1 MVFEAKHL
9 FSIFAFN
16 RAMKIGFVINP
27 IAGMGGRV
35 GLKGTDG
42 VYEKAVELGAE
53 PVAVDRA
60 EKALE
65 EMKGGHVWLTGSD
78 ILGEKSLK
86 KGFPDDE
93 IIVVHGSSEDQIG
106 ETSAEDTHKIVR
118 TFLDEGVDLI
128 VFCGGDGTA
137 RDVFEE
143 VDKELPILG
152 IPAGVKMH
160 SGCFGVNPEASA
172 RLFNSFIEGEAD
184 VSEVEIMDLD
194 EERYREGEWEIKM
207 HGNALS
213 IYEPHYIQLGKQSF
227 RSVDQEDQKTDIAHF
242 IIEEMED
249 DPDHLFVLGPGS
261 TTARIQEELGLEHT
275 ILGVDVLKNKEIV
288 ELDVAEKD
296 ILRLAEDSAGLKIVV
311 SMIGNQGFF
320 LGRGNQQI
328 SPEVVK
334 KAGLDNIYILAT
346 PTKVKRTPNLR
357 ADTGDEGLD
366 QKIREKGYMKVV
378 QGFREY
384 RLVKV
389 QA

>member
-1 MVFEAKHL
+1 
-9 FSIFAFN
+9 
-16 RAMKIGFVINP
+16 MKVGFVINP
-27 IAGMGGRV
+27 IAGMGGKV

-42 VYEKAVELGAE
+42 VYEEAVELGAE
-53 PVAVDRA
+53 PVAIDRA
-60 EKALE
+60 EKALQ
-65 EMKGGHVWLTGSD
+65 EMKGDHVWLTGRG
-78 ILGEKSLK
+78 ILGEESLK
-86 KGFPDDE
+86 KYFSDDE
-93 IIVVHGSSEDQIG
+93 IKVLHTPTENEIG
-106 ETSAEDTHKIVR
+106 KTSPQDTHELVQA
-118 TFLDEGVDLI
+118 FLEKDVELI

-137 RDVFEE
+137 RDVLEE
-143 VDKELPILG
+143 VDKEVPILG

-172 RLFNSFIEGEAD
+172 RLFNSFVEGEAD
-184 VSEVEIMDLD
+184 VSDVEIMDLD
-194 EERYREGEWEIKM
+194 EERYREGDWEIKM
-207 HGNALS
+207 HGEALS

-242 IIEEMED
+242 IIEEMEEY
-249 DPDHLFVLGPGS
+249 PEHLFILGPGS
-261 TTARIQEELGLEHT
+261 TTSKIQEILGLEHT
-275 ILGVDVLKNKEIV
+275 VLGVDLLKNKEII
-288 ELDVAEKD
+288 ELDVAEQD
-296 ILRLAEDSAGLKIVV
+296 ILRLAEDSVGFKIVV

-346 PTKVKRTPNLR
+346 PTKVKKTPNLR
-357 ADTGDEGLD
+357 ADTGDEELNE
-366 QKIREKGYMKVV
+366 QIRYKGYMKVV

>member
-1 MVFEAKHL
+1 
-9 FSIFAFN
+9 
-16 RAMKIGFVINP
+16 MKIGFVINP

-53 PVAVDRA
+53 PVAQERA
-60 EKALE
+60 EKALIK
-65 EMKGGHVWLTGSD
+65 MKGGHVWYTAGG
-78 ILGEKSLK
+78 ILGENLLEKT
-86 KGFPDDE
+86 FPEDE
-93 IIVVHGSSEDQIG
+93 VRVVFENETNSVG
-106 ETSAEDTHKIVR
+106 ETGPEDTHEAVKA
-118 TFLDEGVDLI
+118 FLEEDIDII

-143 VDKELPILG
+143 VDKEIPILG

-172 RLFNSFIEGEAD
+172 ELFNRFVEGEAD
-184 VSEVEIMDLD
+184 ISEVEIMDLD
-194 EERYREGEWEIKM
+194 EDRYREGEWEIKM
-207 HGNALS
+207 HGEALS

-227 RSVDQEDQKTDIAHF
+227 RSVDQEDQKRDIADF
-242 IIEEMED
+242 IIQEMKE
-249 DPDHLFVLGPGS
+249 DPDHLFVIGPGS
-261 TTARIQEELGLEHT
+261 TTAKIQKVLGLDHT
-275 ILGVDVLKNKEIV
+275 ILGVDLLKDQKVIQ
-288 ELDVAEKD
+288 LDVAEKD
-296 ILRLAEDSAGLKIVV
+296 ILEHSKEAEGMKIVV

-334 KAGLDNIYILAT
+334 KAGLDNIYILST
-346 PTKVKRTPNLR
+346 PTKLKETPTLR
-357 ADTGDEGLD
+357 ADTGDEILNEM
-366 QKIREKGYMKVV
+366 IREKRYMKVV

-389 QA
+389 QM

>member
-1 MVFEAKHL
+1 M
-9 FSIFAFN
+9 
-16 RAMKIGFVINP
+16 RIGFIINP

-42 VYEKAVELGAE
+42 VYREAVERGAE
-53 PVAVDRA
+53 PVARKRA
-60 EKALE
+60 ELALSN
-65 EMKGGHVWLTGSD
+65 MQGGHVWFTAEG
-78 ILGEKSLK
+78 ILGKESLK
-86 KGFPDDE
+86 KIFPDDDIRTVYQPPE
-93 IIVVHGSSEDQIG
+93 GSIG
-106 ETSAEDTHKIVR
+106 GTSPEDTHETIR
-118 TFLDEGVDLI
+118 NFLEKGVDLI
-128 VFCGGDGTA
+128 IFCGGDGTA

-207 HGNALS
+207 HGDALS

-227 RSVDQEDQKTDIAHF
+227 RSVDQEEQKMDIAQF
-242 IIEEMED
+242 IIEEMEES
-249 DPDHLFVLGPGS
+249 PDHLFILGPGS
-261 TTARIQEELGLEHT
+261 TTAKIQEVLGLENT
-275 ILGVDVLKNKEIV
+275 ILGVDLLKNKEIV
-288 ELDVAEKD
+288 ELDVAESD
-296 ILRLAEDSAGLKIVV
+296 ILRHAENSPGVKIVV

-328 SPEVVK
+328 SSEVVK
-334 KAGLDNIYILAT
+334 KAGLNNIYILAT
-346 PTKVKRTPNLR
+346 PTKVKSTKTLR
-357 ADTGDEGLD
+357 ADTGDEDLNE
-366 QKIREKGYMKVV
+366 KIREKGYMKVV

-384 RLVKV
+384 RLVEV

>member
-1 MVFEAKHL
+1 
-9 FSIFAFN
+9 
-16 RAMKIGFVINP
+16 MKIGFIVNP

-42 VYEKAVELGAE
+42 VYKEAVELGAE
-53 PVAVDRA
+53 PVAKERA
-60 EKALE
+60 EKALR
-65 EMKGGHVWLTGSD
+65 EMEGGHVWLTGGG
-78 ILGEKSLK
+78 ILGEEALK
-86 KGFPDDE
+86 KYFPKDE
-93 IIVVHGSSEDQIG
+93 IRVLYEPSENEMG
-106 ETSAEDTHKIVR
+106 ETSPEDTHELVR
-118 TFLDEGVDLI
+118 EFLKLGVELI

-137 RDVFEE
+137 RDILEE
-143 VDKELPILG
+143 ADKDVPILG

-172 RLFNSFIEGEAD
+172 RLFNNFIEGEAD

-194 EERYREGEWEIKM
+194 EERYREGDWEIKM
-207 HGNALS
+207 HGEALS

-227 RSVDQEDQKTDIAHF
+227 RSIDQEDQKTDIAHF
-242 IIEEMED
+242 IIEEMEEY
-249 DPDHLFVLGPGS
+249 PEHLFILGPGS
-261 TTARIQEELGLEHT
+261 TTTKIHEILGLEHT
-275 ILGVDVLKNKEIV
+275 VLGVDVLKNKKIV
-288 ELDVAEKD
+288 GLDVAEQD
-296 ILRLAEDSAGLKIVV
+296 ILRYVEDSVGLKIVV

-334 KAGLDNIYILAT
+334 RAGLDNIYILAT
-346 PTKVKRTPNLR
+346 PTKIKRTSNLR
-357 ADTGDEGLD
+357 ADTSDDELN
-366 QKIREKGYMKVV
+366 QQIRNKGYMKVV